1 MKLLVL
7 SDIHANLS
15 ALDAVL
21 EEALAEGPDAVAYL
35 GDYIDYGMR
44 PNEVVAR
51 LAALDLPVACA
62 IWGNHED
69 AILAGHYGRFSTP
82 RGEASARYMET
93 LLEDDTRTWL
103 EDIPGKSGMLEFEW
117 AGLKCLAIHGSLADP
132 YWKALDVAS
141 ADLSAYEAYDVVL
154 SGHNHIPN
162 VYQAFYAADAPL
174 MRNKRRCLFVNP
186 GSVGQPRN
194 HDTRAHYA
202 LLDSQGPVTL
212 GAVPYDIAFEQALYN
227 GNVDDFYRARL
238 ALGV

>member
-21 EEALAEGPDAVAYL
+21 EEALAQKPDAVALL

-44 PNEVVAR
+44 PNETVAR
-51 LAALDLPVACA
+51 LSSLGLPVACA

-69 AILAGHYGRFSTP
+69 AIVAGHYGRFSTP

-93 LLEDDTRTWL
+93 LLDGATRAWL
-103 EDIPGKSGMLEFEW
+103 DAVPGKSGMQEFEW
-117 AGLKCLAIHGSLADP
+117 AGLRCLAIHGSLADP
-132 YWKALDVAS
+132 YWKALDVAA
-141 ADLSAYEAYDVVL
+141 ADLEAYADYDLVL
-154 SGHNHIPN
+154 SGHNHIPC

-202 LLDSQGPVTL
+202 LLDSAGPVTL
-212 GAVPYDIAFEQALYN
+212 GACEYDIAFEQSLYN
-227 GNVDDFYRARL
+227 GSVDDFYRARL

>member
-1 MKLLVL
+1 MRLLVL

-21 EEALAEGPDAVAYL
+21 DEALAFEPDALALL

-44 PNEVVAR
+44 PNEVVQR
-51 LAALDLPVACA
+51 LSELDVPLACA

-69 AILAGHYGRFSTP
+69 AIVAGHYGRFSTP

-93 LLEDDTRTWL
+93 LLDDATRAWL
-103 EDIPGKSGMLEFEW
+103 DAVPGKSGMQEFEW
-117 AGLKCLAIHGSLADP
+117 AGLRCLAIHGSLVDP
-132 YWKALDVAS
+132 YWRALDVAT
-141 ADLSAYEAYDVVL
+141 ADLSAYEAYDLVL

-162 VYQAFYAADAPL
+162 VYEAFFAAEAPL
-174 MRNKRRCLFVNP
+174 MRNKRRCMFVNP

-202 LLDSQGPVTL
+202 IVDTEGPVTL

-227 GNVDDFYRARL
+227 GSVDDFYRARL